1 MFRNHSR
8 LALVAS
14 FFLGIV
20 VSASFL
26 LTLSPTHSPVAS
38 ASPALAADTC
48 QTFPETGFQVCG
60 RFLDYW
66 NSNGGLTQQ
75 GLPISNVFDEQNA
88 PPPSGDGKIHK
99 VQYFQRARFEQ
110 HLENQPPYDVLLGLI
125 GSEQY
130 GTKYGQ
136 TTPVPNGASL
146 LAVNGKSTQSMIGII
161 SPRTGYTFLVLNIT
175 LTNST
180 STPLTSN
187 PFNFKVSSSAGS
199 EYEYSAATSGLDGSL
214 QFTTLQPGQSVSG
227 KLAFEVPSNE
237 TILSL
242 SYEEFSNKV
251 AIKL

>member
-1 MFRNHSR
+1 MFFKHSK
-8 LALVAS
+8 LAVVAS
-14 FFLGIV
+14 FFLGMLV
-20 VSASFL
+20 LASFL

-66 NSNGGLTQQ
+66 NSHGGLTQQ

-130 GTKYGQ
+130 GTKYSQ
-136 TTPVPNGASL
+136 PTPVPNGASL
-146 LAVNGKSTQSMIGII
+146 LAVNGKSTQSKIDIFT
-161 SPRTGYTFLVLNIT
+161 PKTGYTFLILDIT

-180 STPLTSN
+180 KDELSSN
-187 PFNFKVSSSAGS
+187 PFYFKVKSSAGF
-199 EYEYSAATSGLDGSL
+199 EYDYSGATTGLDKSL
-214 QFTTLQPGQSVSG
+214 KLTTLQPGESTRG
-227 KLAFEVPSNE
+227 ELAFEVPTNE
-237 TILSL
+237 TMIALTF
-242 SYEEFSNKV
+242 EDFTNKFSV
-251 AIKL
+251 GL